1 MTIASP
7 KATLP
12 ALSPHLRFALLC
24 AAFLLAAL
32 GMQPFLGSFCTA
44 TATQAGGALA
54 LAGVPAAVQGSLL
67 CVGGSAVRIVPECTP
82 LYPLLLY
89 AAFVLANPATP
100 GRTVAGLAAGAAVIG
115 AANLA
120 RISLLALAASWLSA
134 PFFEVLHVYLGQV
147 AMLLL
152 VVGCAL
158 LWRGEEPRAVSF
170 LLRALCLAS
179 LMFLPWLALSR
190 PYLTCIDRL
199 VALLF
204 SMFYPGYRLET
215 PLPFLVY
222 NHPFAVPL
230 YLSLLAAGWRE
241 GWTRGIAAAAAG
253 AAVIA
258 LWHALFRVTHVVWTA
273 LGVSGMAP
281 VHEAVYL
288 AGQFLLP
295 FFLWLKLGRG
305 EHAAVRKGRWGQA
318 ALGSVALLILFPSGR
333 AEAGNPLLAIRSTGR
348 GGFALQGENLNRVTE
363 AEVRI
368 DYQSSSDATP
378 QVSGAGLGARAN
390 LAVQA
395 GTPGT
400 VTLRF
405 KAATPMSG
413 HVLLATAQIDGTVT
427 FLTAWFRND
436 RGESDTPET
445 SIANPTDEEA
455 AAQAKRRQ
463 PRLPSAAPLPMG
475 SATTASSTPPPAAAV
490 AVPHAASPPA
500 PEALPTS
507 VVARRPSV
515 RDLLAVYTGERSVAA
530 LARLFVRDDDTFVQ
544 DPPVLLS
551 DGTATLKLTVRNAG
565 ASPRFVIAHGNCTGI
580 RAGEEGSWILEIL
593 PEKGTLDASVA
604 VLSAGGRTEFP
615 LAVAPPLA
623 LFDRAAADEGAASY
637 VEAANMLAAGWN
649 ER

>member
-1 MTIASP
+1 MTTAFPKTSP
-7 KATLP
+7 S

-24 AAFLLAAL
+24 ALFLLVAL
-32 GMQPFLGSFCTA
+32 GMQPFWGPVCTA

-54 LAGVPAAVQGSLL
+54 LAGVPAAVQGTLL

-100 GRTVAGLAAGAAVIG
+100 GRTVAGLAAGATVIG

-120 RISLLALAASWLSA
+120 RISLLALAASRLPA
-134 PFFEVLHVYLGQV
+134 PFFQILHVYLGQV

-158 LWRGEEPRAVSF
+158 MWRGDEPRALSF
-170 LLRALCLAS
+170 LLRACCLAS
-179 LMFLPWLALSR
+179 LMFLPWLVLCR
-190 PYLTCIDRL
+190 PYLACIDRL

-204 SMFYPGYRLET
+204 SLLYPGYRLET
-215 PLPFLVY
+215 PLPFPVY
-222 NHPFAVPL
+222 NHPFALLL
-230 YLSLLAAGWRE
+230 YLSLLAAGWRG
-241 GWTRGIAAAAAG
+241 GWTKGIVVAAAG
-253 AAVIA
+253 VTVIA

-273 LGVSGMAP
+273 LGVRGMAP
-281 VHEAVYL
+281 MHEAVYL
-288 AGQFLLP
+288 IGQFLLP
-295 FFLWLKLGRG
+295 LFLWLTLGRG
-305 EHAAVRKGRWGQA
+305 ETGAVRVGSRWRSASLA
-318 ALGSVALLILFPSGR
+318 ALLFFLLF
-333 AEAGNPLLAIRSTGR
+333 AGPAHAGDPLLAIRSTGR

-378 QVSGAGLGARAN
+378 RVSGAGLGARAN
-390 LAVQA
+390 LAVQS

-400 VTLRF
+400 ITLRF
-405 KAATPMSG
+405 KSATPMSG

-427 FLTAWFRND
+427 FLSAWFRND

-445 SIANPTDEEA
+445 SIANPTDEES

-463 PRLPSAAPLPMG
+463 PRPPSAALPSG
-475 SATTASSTPPPAAAV
+475 SATTASSAPPPVAAMT
-490 AVPHAASPPA
+490 VPHAAPSAA
-500 PEALPTS
+500 PELAFPGQAT
-507 VVARRPSV
+507 RRPSM
-515 RDLLAVYTGERSVAA
+515 RDLLAAYTGERSLTA
-530 LARLFVRDDDTFVQ
+530 LARLFRRDDDTFVQ
-544 DPPVLLS
+544 DPPLLLS

-565 ASPRFVIAHGNCTGI
+565 ASPRFVIAHGNCTRI
-580 RAGEEGSWILEIL
+580 RAGEEGNWILEIL

-623 LFDRAAADEGAASY
+623 LFDRAAEGEEAASY
-637 VEAANMLAAGWN
+637 VEAANLLAAGFS